1 MLAPFC
7 VLLRLFA
14 KIMEFLWKF
23 GRAEWGKWKL
33 KWKFEKWKALLA
45 HMSVFIISKKPVLAN
60 RFFELFEEW
69 LRCTAF
75 IITIRLNFKLKKN
88 IVKARYLKES
98 ELLERVSYYFSS
110 IIAFAAL

>member
-1 MLAPFC
+1 
-7 VLLRLFA
+7 
-14 KIMEFLWKF
+14 ME
-23 GRAEWGKWKL
+23 AEMEIRFNYIK
-33 KWKFEKWKALLA
+33 KARSCEQALEI
-45 HMSVFIISKKPVLAN
+45 VCE
-60 RFFELFEEW
+60 R

-98 ELLERVSYYFSS
+98 ELLERVRYYFSS